1 MRFSY
6 HPTFSKTSFV
16 ATFLTV
22 ALLAGAVYGL
32 GYSKLLPV
40 RRIEVLGTSQKAY
53 LINLLESDS
62 SQLIVGKPIARVNLR
77 VIKNILLH
85 ISWIGSATVHR
96 DWLRGEIRIELVER
110 QPIAQFTN
118 ASGGITL
125 FDREGAEFTT
135 LAITAKLPTIKFATT
150 DPNARNAVAVLLAQL
165 PQDVLQG
172 LRSMRVSSAQFL
184 EMNTTI
190 AHQDL
195 TIRWGNSEEIPLK
208 VKVLRALLALPENAT
223 AKLVDLTS
231 PTAPITK

>member
-1 MRFSY
+1 MRFSF
-6 HPTFSKTSFV
+6 HPTITKTSFV
-16 ATFLTV
+16 AAFVAV

-40 RRIEVLGTSQKAY
+40 RKIEILGTSQQAY

-62 SQLIVGKPIARVNLR
+62 SHLIVGKPIARVDLR
-77 VIKNILLH
+77 VIRNILLH
-85 ISWIGSATVHR
+85 ISWIGSVSVHR
-96 DWLRGEIRIELVER
+96 DWLHGEIRIELLER

-118 ASGGITL
+118 ASGGITF
-125 FDREGAEFTT
+125 FDREGTEFTT
-135 LAITAKLPTIKFATT
+135 LATTAKLPTIKFATT
-150 DPNARNAVAVLLAQL
+150 DPKARSAVALLLAQL

-172 LRSMRVSSAQFL
+172 LSGMRVSSPQFL
-184 EMNTTI
+184 EMSTTI
-190 AHQDL
+190 ASQDL

>member
-1 MRFSY
+1 MRFSF
-6 HPTFSKTSFV
+6 HPTISKTSFIASFV
-16 ATFLTV
+16 TI
-22 ALLAGAVYGL
+22 ALLAGAIYGL

-40 RRIEVLGTSQKAY
+40 RKIEILGTSQKAY
-53 LINLLESDS
+53 LINLLEGDS
-62 SQLIVGKPIARVNLR
+62 SHLILGKPIARVNLR
-77 VIKNILLH
+77 VITKILLH

-96 DWLRGEIRIELVER
+96 DWLHGQIRIELIER

-135 LAITAKLPTIKFATT
+135 LATTAKLPTIKFATT
-150 DPNARNAVAVLLAQL
+150 DPQARSAVALLLAQL

-172 LRSMRVSSAQFL
+172 LTGMRVSSPQFL
-184 EMNTTI
+184 ELSTTI
-190 AHQDL
+190 ANQDL
-195 TIRWGNSEEIPLK
+195 TIRWGNAEEIPLK